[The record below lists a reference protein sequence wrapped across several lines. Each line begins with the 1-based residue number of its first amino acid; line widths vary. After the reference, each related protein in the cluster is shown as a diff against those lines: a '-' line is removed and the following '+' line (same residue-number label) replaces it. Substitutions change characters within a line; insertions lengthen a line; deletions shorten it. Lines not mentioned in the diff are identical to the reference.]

1 MLGKQVKFEDL
12 RWAQRAAIRKLE
24 RVNGWEAVT
33 ITRPDKFGRHA
44 AHVIF
49 DTGPRRMDFAS
60 VTLCHIGWSVT
71 DKDRV
76 GKSILTDEEFQNAMG
91 EYAEHHREQRRLDME
106 KLLAA

>member
-12 RWAQRAAIRKLE
+12 FFAQRAAIRKLE

-33 ITRPDKFGRHA
+33 ITRHQHDGHW

>member
-33 ITRPDKFGRHA
+33 ITRANGRNW

-91 EYAEHHREQRRLDME
+91 EYADHHREQRRLDME
-106 KLLAA
+106 RLLAA